1 MTRGF
6 LSDVLAKWKRFRW
19 QGLVKVWAMFMAIA
33 LVLLVESLGVHY
45 GATRFDI
52 TYLDRDKAIPAADAI
67 AGEKATNLLVIDS
80 SQEGVSDA
88 ESMLDRVLLD
98 MKVPTVT
105 VDLAQGDEI
114 PTLKQYQTM
123 VIAMPN
129 LDPLGEHVL
138 QIMQWVKKG
147 GGVMFAMTPER
158 TGYLDVIGPQ
168 IGIESSAYKYVVT
181 EGITPS
187 KDFMLGGGQ
196 TYMFSDPFKSSLSVA
211 LNDRAQVEAVSSNG
225 RTPLVWRSSVES
237 GTAVMC
243 NIGIYVKMVR
253 GFYASAFSLLSSAMA
268 YPVINSAAFYLDDF
282 PSPVPVPSGNGKYI
296 KRDYNMSISEFYS
309 QVWWPDLVR
318 LAERYGIRFTGVM
331 IENYGDDTKND
342 PVRQTD
348 NTQFEYYGGLLLR
361 QNGEIGYHGY
371 NHQPLVLPNT
381 DYGNEYPYVQWPNRK
396 AIVDSLNELIAFQKA
411 VLPAATSSVY
421 VPPSNILSSEG
432 RKIIGEDVPQ
442 IRAIASMAFPPD
454 SSLEYVQEFGVAAD
468 GVVEAPRIVSGSM
481 VNNSYMRLA
490 AVSELN
496 MHYVST
502 HFMHPDDL
510 LDEDRGAKEG
520 WETYRKGLE
529 DYLDWLEQSA
539 PSIRMQTGTECAAAV
554 QRFSGLTV
562 SMATSDD
569 SWDLHLGNLID
580 QGWLMFRANNGTPGR
595 VRGGSLTKL
604 TGNLYLLKSTSAT
617 VHIERKTGGE
627 A

>member
-6 LSDVLAKWKRFRW
+6 LSDVLATWKRFRW

-147 GGVMFAMTPER
+147 GGVMFAMTPEK

-282 PSPVPVPSGNGKYI
+282 PSPVPSGNGKYI

-381 DYGNEYPYVQWPNRK
+381 DYGNEYTYVQWPNRK
-396 AIVDSLNELIAFQKA
+396 AIVDSLNELIAFQKT

-432 RKIIGEDVPQ
+432 RQIIGEDVPQ

-604 TGNLYLLKSTSAT
+604 TGNLYLLKATSAT
-617 VHIERKTGGE
+617 VHIERKAGGE

>member
-147 GGVMFAMTPER
+147 GGVMFAMTPEK

-196 TYMFSDPFKSSLSVA
+196 TYMFSDPFKSSLSIA

-282 PSPVPVPSGNGKYI
+282 PSPVPSGNGKYI
-296 KRDYNMSISEFYS
+296 KRDYNMSISEFYA

-331 IENYGDDTKND
+331 IENYGDDTKDD

-381 DYGNEYPYVQWPNRK
+381 DYGNEYTYVQWPNRK
-396 AIVDSLNELIAFQKA
+396 AIVDSLNELIAFQKT

-432 RKIIGEDVPQ
+432 RQIIGEDMPQ

-604 TGNLYLLKSTSAT
+604 TGNLYLLKATSAT
-617 VHIERKTGGE
+617 VHIKRKTGGE

>member
-147 GGVMFAMTPER
+147 GGVMFAMTPEK

-187 KDFMLGGGQ
+187 EDFMLGGGQ

-243 NIGIYVKMVR
+243 NIGIYVKTVR

-282 PSPVPVPSGNGKYI
+282 PSPVPSGNGKYI

-381 DYGNEYPYVQWPNRK
+381 DYGNEYTYVQWPNRK
-396 AIVDSLNELIAFQKA
+396 AIVDSLNELIAFQKT

-432 RKIIGEDVPQ
+432 RQIIGEDVPQ

-604 TGNLYLLKSTSAT
+604 TGNLYLLKATSAT

>member
-147 GGVMFAMTPER
+147 GGVMFAMTPEK

-187 KDFMLGGGQ
+187 EDFMLGGGQ

-211 LNDRAQVEAVSSNG
+211 LNERAQVEAVSSNG

-282 PSPVPVPSGNGKYI
+282 PSPVPSGNGKYI

-381 DYGNEYPYVQWPNRK
+381 DYGNEYTYVQWPNRK
-396 AIVDSLNELIAFQKA
+396 AIVDSLNELIAFQKT

-432 RKIIGEDVPQ
+432 RQIIGEDVPQ

-496 MHYVST
+496 MHYVSS

-604 TGNLYLLKSTSAT
+604 TGNLYLLKATSAT

>member
-1 MTRGF
+1 MIRGF

-19 QGLVKVWAMFMAIA
+19 QGLVKVWAVFMAIA

-114 PTLKQYQTM
+114 PTLKPYQTM

-282 PSPVPVPSGNGKYI
+282 PSPVPSGNGKYI

-381 DYGNEYPYVQWPNRK
+381 DYGNEYTYVQWPNRK
-396 AIVDSLNELIAFQKA
+396 AIVDSLNELIAFQKT

-432 RKIIGEDVPQ
+432 RQIIGEDVPQ

-604 TGNLYLLKSTSAT
+604 TGNLYLLKATSAT

>member
-114 PTLKQYQTM
+114 PALKQYQTM

-147 GGVMFAMTPER
+147 GGVMFAMTPEK

-168 IGIESSAYKYVVT
+168 IGIESSTYEYVVT

-211 LNDRAQVEAVSSNG
+211 LNDRGQVEAVSSNG

-282 PSPVPVPSGNGKYI
+282 PSPVPSGNGKYI

-381 DYGNEYPYVQWPNRK
+381 DYGNEYTYVQWPNRK
-396 AIVDSLNELIAFQKA
+396 AIVDSLNELIAFQKT

-432 RKIIGEDVPQ
+432 RQIIGEDVPQ

-529 DYLDWLEQSA
+529 NYLDWLEQSA

-569 SWDLHLGNLID
+569 SWVLHLGNLID

-604 TGNLYLLKSTSAT
+604 TGNLYLLKATSAT

>member
-114 PTLKQYQTM
+114 PALKQYQTM

-147 GGVMFAMTPER
+147 GGVMFAMTPEK

-168 IGIESSAYKYVVT
+168 IGIESSTYGYVVT

-187 KDFMLGGGQ
+187 EDFMLGGGQ
-196 TYMFSDPFKSSLSVA
+196 TYMFSDPFKSSLSVS
-211 LNDRAQVEAVSSNG
+211 LNDRAQVKAISSNG
-225 RTPLVWRSSVES
+225 RTPLIWSTSVNS
-237 GTAVMC
+237 GSAVVC

-282 PSPVPVPSGNGKYI
+282 PSPVPSGNGKYI

-381 DYGNEYPYVQWPNRK
+381 DYGNEYTYVQWPNRK
-396 AIVDSLNELIAFQKA
+396 AIVDSLNELIAFQKT

-432 RKIIGEDVPQ
+432 RQIIGEDVPQ

-604 TGNLYLLKSTSAT
+604 TGNLYLLKATSAT

-627 A
+627 S

>member
-147 GGVMFAMTPER
+147 GGVMFAMTPEK

-282 PSPVPVPSGNGKYI
+282 PSPVPSGNGKYI

-331 IENYGDDTKND
+331 IENYGDDTKDD

-381 DYGNEYPYVQWPNRK
+381 DYGNEYTYVQWPNRK
-396 AIVDSLNELIAFQKA
+396 AIVDSLNELIAFQKT

-432 RKIIGEDVPQ
+432 RQIIGEDVPQ

-604 TGNLYLLKSTSAT
+604 TGNLYLLKATSAT

>member
-147 GGVMFAMTPER
+147 GGVMFAMTPEK

-282 PSPVPVPSGNGKYI
+282 PSPVPSGNGKYI

-381 DYGNEYPYVQWPNRK
+381 DYGNEYTYVQWPNRK
-396 AIVDSLNELIAFQKA
+396 AIVDSLNELIAFQKT

-432 RKIIGEDVPQ
+432 RQIIGEDVPQ

-604 TGNLYLLKSTSAT
+604 TGNLYLLKATSAT

>member
-52 TYLDRDKAIPAADAI
+52 TYLDRDKAIPAANAI

-114 PTLKQYQTM
+114 PALKQYQTM

-147 GGVMFAMTPER
+147 GGVMFAMTPEK

-168 IGIESSAYKYVVT
+168 IGIESSTYEYVVT

-211 LNDRAQVEAVSSNG
+211 LNDRGQVEAVSSNG

-282 PSPVPVPSGNGKYI
+282 PSPVPSGNGKYI

-331 IENYGDDTKND
+331 IENYGDDTKSD
-342 PVRQTD
+342 PVRQTG

-381 DYGNEYPYVQWPNRK
+381 DYGNEYTYVQWPNRK
-396 AIVDSLNELIAFQKA
+396 AIVDSLNELIAFQKT

-432 RKIIGEDVPQ
+432 RQIIGEDVPQ

-496 MHYVST
+496 MHYVSS

-580 QGWLMFRANNGTPGR
+580 QGWLIFRANSGTPGR

-604 TGNLYLLKSTSAT
+604 TGNLYLLKATSAT

>member
-168 IGIESSAYKYVVT
+168 IGIESSAYEYVVT

-282 PSPVPVPSGNGKYI
+282 PSPVPSGNGKYI

-381 DYGNEYPYVQWPNRK
+381 DYGNEYTYVQWPNRK
-396 AIVDSLNELIAFQKA
+396 AIVDSLNELIAFQKT

-421 VPPSNILSSEG
+421 VPPSNILSREG
-432 RKIIGEDVPQ
+432 RQIIGEDVPQ

-604 TGNLYLLKSTSAT
+604 TGNLYLLKATSAT

>member
-147 GGVMFAMTPER
+147 GGVMFAMTPEK

-196 TYMFSDPFKSSLSVA
+196 TYMFSDPFKSSLSVT
-211 LNDRAQVEAVSSNG
+211 LNDRAQVEAVSSDG

-282 PSPVPVPSGNGKYI
+282 PSPVPSGNGKYI

-381 DYGNEYPYVQWPNRK
+381 DYGNEYTYVQWPNRK
-396 AIVDSLNELIAFQKA
+396 AIVDSLNELIAFQKT

-432 RKIIGEDVPQ
+432 RQIIGEDVPQ

-595 VRGGSLTKL
+595 VRGGSLTRL
-604 TGNLYLLKSTSAT
+604 TGNLYLLKATSAT

>member
-147 GGVMFAMTPER
+147 GGVMFAMTPEK

-168 IGIESSAYKYVVT
+168 IGIESSAYEYVVT

-282 PSPVPVPSGNGKYI
+282 PSPVPSGNGKYI

-381 DYGNEYPYVQWPNRK
+381 DYGNEYTYVQWPNRK
-396 AIVDSLNELIAFQKA
+396 AIVDSLNELIAFQKT

-432 RKIIGEDVPQ
+432 RQIIGEDVPQ

-496 MHYVST
+496 MHYVSS

-604 TGNLYLLKSTSAT
+604 TGNLYLLKATSAT

>member
-147 GGVMFAMTPER
+147 GGVMFAMTPEK

-211 LNDRAQVEAVSSNG
+211 LNERAQVEAVSSNG

-282 PSPVPVPSGNGKYI
+282 PSPVPSGNGKYI

-381 DYGNEYPYVQWPNRK
+381 NYGNEYTYVQWPNRK
-396 AIVDSLNELIAFQKA
+396 AIVDSLNELIAFQKT

-432 RKIIGEDVPQ
+432 RQIIGEDMPQ

-496 MHYVST
+496 MHYVSS

-604 TGNLYLLKSTSAT
+604 TGNLYLLKATSAT

>member
-1 MTRGF
+1 MIRGF

-123 VIAMPN
+123 VIAMPD
-129 LDPLGEHVL
+129 LDPLDEHVL

-147 GGVMFAMTPER
+147 GGVMFAMTPEK

-211 LNDRAQVEAVSSNG
+211 LNDRAQVEAVSSDG

-253 GFYASAFSLLSSAMA
+253 GFYALAFSLLSSAMA

-282 PSPVPVPSGNGKYI
+282 PSPVPSGNGKYI

-381 DYGNEYPYVQWPNRK
+381 DYGNEYTYVQWPNRK
-396 AIVDSLNELIAFQKA
+396 AIVDSLNELIAFQKT

-432 RKIIGEDVPQ
+432 RQIIGEDMPQ

-604 TGNLYLLKSTSAT
+604 TGNLYLLKATSAT

>member
-147 GGVMFAMTPER
+147 GGVMFAMTPEK

-187 KDFMLGGGQ
+187 EDFMLGGGQ

-282 PSPVPVPSGNGKYI
+282 PSPVPSGNGKYI

-381 DYGNEYPYVQWPNRK
+381 DYGNEYTYVQWPNRK
-396 AIVDSLNELIAFQKA
+396 AIVDSLNELIAFQKT

-432 RKIIGEDVPQ
+432 RQIIGEDVPQ

-595 VRGGSLTKL
+595 VRGGSLTRL
-604 TGNLYLLKSTSAT
+604 TGNLYLLKATSAT
-617 VHIERKTGGE
+617 VHIKRKTGGE
-627 A
+627 E

>member
-129 LDPLGEHVL
+129 LDPLDEHVL

-147 GGVMFAMTPER
+147 GGVMFAMTPEK

-187 KDFMLGGGQ
+187 EDFMLGGGQ

-211 LNDRAQVEAVSSNG
+211 LNERAQVEAVSSNG

-282 PSPVPVPSGNGKYI
+282 PSPVPSGNGKYI

-381 DYGNEYPYVQWPNRK
+381 DYGNEYTYVQWPNRK
-396 AIVDSLNELIAFQKA
+396 AIVDSLNELIAFQKT

-432 RKIIGEDVPQ
+432 RQIIGEDMPQ

-580 QGWLMFRANNGTPGR
+580 QGWLMFRANSGTPGR

-604 TGNLYLLKSTSAT
+604 TGNLYLLKATSAT

>member
-114 PTLKQYQTM
+114 PALKQYQTM

-147 GGVMFAMTPER
+147 GGVMFAMTPEK

-168 IGIESSAYKYVVT
+168 IGIESSTYGYVVT

-187 KDFMLGGGQ
+187 EDFMLGGGQ
-196 TYMFSDPFKSSLSVA
+196 TYMFSDPFKSSLSVS
-211 LNDRAQVEAVSSNG
+211 LNDRAQVKAISSNG
-225 RTPLVWRSSVES
+225 RTPLIWSTSVNS
-237 GTAVMC
+237 GSAVVC

-282 PSPVPVPSGNGKYI
+282 PSPVPSGNGKYI

-381 DYGNEYPYVQWPNRK
+381 DYGNEYTYVQWPNRK
-396 AIVDSLNELIAFQKA
+396 AIVDSLNELIAFQKT

-432 RKIIGEDVPQ
+432 RQIIGEDVPQ

-496 MHYVST
+496 MHYVSS

-604 TGNLYLLKSTSAT
+604 TGNLYLLKATSAT
-617 VHIERKTGGE
+617 VHIERKTGGK

>member
-147 GGVMFAMTPER
+147 GGVMFAMTPEK

-168 IGIESSAYKYVVT
+168 IGIESSTYEYVPT

-187 KDFMLGGGQ
+187 EDFMLGGGQ
-196 TYMFSDPFKSSLSVA
+196 TYTFSDPFKSSLSVA

-282 PSPVPVPSGNGKYI
+282 PSPVPSGNGKYI

-331 IENYGDDTKND
+331 IENYGDDTKDD

-348 NTQFEYYGGLLLR
+348 GAQFEYYGGLLLR

-381 DYGNEYPYVQWPNRK
+381 DYGKEYAYVQWPNRK
-396 AIVDSLNELIAFQKA
+396 AIVDSLNELIAFQKD

-421 VPPSNILSSEG
+421 VPPSNILSQEG
-432 RKIIGEDVPQ
+432 RKIIGEDVSQ
-442 IRAIASMAFPPD
+442 IRAIASTYMPSD
-454 SSLEYVQEFGVAAD
+454 SSLTYVQEFGVAAD
-468 GVVEAPRIVSGSM
+468 GVVEAPRIVSGGM
-481 VNNSYMRLA
+481 VGDMYMRLA

-520 WETYRKGLE
+520 WKKYYQGLE
-529 DYLDWLEQSA
+529 NYLDWLESSA
-539 PSIRMQTGTECAAAV
+539 PSIRMRTGTECAAAI

-562 SMATSDD
+562 SMETSDD
-569 SWDLHLGNLID
+569 GWDLKLGNLTD

-604 TGNLYLLKSTSAT
+604 TGNLYLLKATNAT

>member
-6 LSDVLAKWKRFRW
+6 LADVLAKWKRFRW
-19 QGLVKVWAMFMAIA
+19 QGLVKVWAVFMAIA

-52 TYLDRDKAIPAADAI
+52 TYLDRAKAIPAANAI

-88 ESMLDRVLLD
+88 ESMLDRVFLD

-105 VDLAQGDEI
+105 VDLAQDGEI
-114 PTLKQYQTM
+114 PALKQYQTM

-147 GGVMFAMTPER
+147 GGVMFAMTPEK

-168 IGIESSAYKYVVT
+168 IGIESSTYEYVAI

-187 KDFMLGGGQ
+187 EDFMLGGGQ
-196 TYMFSDPFKSSLSVA
+196 TYMFSDPFESSLSVA
-211 LNDRAQVEAVSSNG
+211 LNDRAQVEAVSTND

-243 NIGIYVKMVR
+243 NIGIYVKVFR

-282 PSPVPVPSGNGKYI
+282 PSPVPSGNGKYI
-296 KRDYNMSISEFYS
+296 RRDYHMSISEFYS

-331 IENYGDDTKND
+331 IENYGDDTKDD

-381 DYGNEYPYVQWPNRK
+381 DYGNEYAYVQWPNRK

-432 RKIIGEDVPQ
+432 RQIIGEDVPQ
-442 IRAIASMAFPPD
+442 IRAIASMFLPSD
-454 SSLEYVQEFGVAAD
+454 SSLGYVQEFGVAAD

-604 TGNLYLLKSTSAT
+604 TGNLYLLKATSAT

>member
-147 GGVMFAMTPER
+147 GGVMFAMTPEK

-187 KDFMLGGGQ
+187 EDFMLGGGQ

-282 PSPVPVPSGNGKYI
+282 PSPVPSGNGKYI
-296 KRDYNMSISEFYS
+296 KRDYNMSISEFYA

-331 IENYGDDTKND
+331 IENYGDDTKDD

-381 DYGNEYPYVQWPNRK
+381 DYGNEYTYVQWPNRK
-396 AIVDSLNELIAFQKA
+396 AIVDSLNELIAFQKT

-432 RKIIGEDVPQ
+432 RQIIGEDMPQ

-604 TGNLYLLKSTSAT
+604 TGNLYLLKATSAT

>member
-147 GGVMFAMTPER
+147 GGVMFAMTPEK

-282 PSPVPVPSGNGKYI
+282 PSPVPSGNGKYI
-296 KRDYNMSISEFYS
+296 KRDYNMSISEFYA

-381 DYGNEYPYVQWPNRK
+381 DYGNEYTYVQWPNRK
-396 AIVDSLNELIAFQKA
+396 AIVDSLNELIAFQKT

-432 RKIIGEDVPQ
+432 RQIIGEDVPQ

-604 TGNLYLLKSTSAT
+604 TGNLYLLKATSAT

>member
-147 GGVMFAMTPER
+147 GGVMFAMTPEK

-282 PSPVPVPSGNGKYI
+282 PSPVPSGNGKYI

-381 DYGNEYPYVQWPNRK
+381 DYGNEYTYVQWPNRK
-396 AIVDSLNELIAFQKA
+396 AIVDSLNELIAFQKT

-432 RKIIGEDVPQ
+432 RQIIGEDVPQ
-442 IRAIASMAFPPD
+442 VRAIASMAFPPD

-604 TGNLYLLKSTSAT
+604 TGNLYLLKATSAT
-617 VHIERKTGGE
+617 VHIERKAGGE

>member
-6 LSDVLAKWKRFRW
+6 LSDVLATWKRFRW

-282 PSPVPVPSGNGKYI
+282 PSPVPSGNGKYI

-371 NHQPLVLPNT
+371 NQQPLVLPNT
-381 DYGNEYPYVQWPNRK
+381 DYGNEYTYVQWPNRK
-396 AIVDSLNELIAFQKA
+396 AIVDSLNELIAFQKT

-432 RKIIGEDVPQ
+432 RQIIGEDVPQ

-604 TGNLYLLKSTSAT
+604 TGNLYLLKATSAT